1 MKKHLTP
8 QNLVIATLSVMV
20 FYLTFLKEDPNTKTI
35 IQEVIKNIPD
45 KIIEKRVT
53 IEKVP
58 YKYTLV
64 AYHGRLETLNYIN
77 SSNHNWEIYDFS
89 VIVNHKVDNIA
100 ASLSCRG
107 SFYEKP
113 ILGQKVSVSINSNG
127 QCSLVGVGV
136 GVVK

>member
-1 MKKHLTP
+1 
-8 QNLVIATLSVMV
+8 MV
-20 FYLTFLKEDPNTKTI
+20 FYLTFLKEDPSTKTI
-35 IQEVIKNIPD
+35 VQEVIKNIPD

-64 AYHGRLETLNYIN
+64 AYHGRLETLNYTN
-77 SSNHNWEIYDFS
+77 SSNSRDYYDFS
-89 VIVNHKVDNIA
+89 IIMNDKVDTIA
-100 ASLSCRG
+100 TSLSCKG
-107 SFYEKP
+107 TFYEQP

-136 GVVK
+136 VK